1 MVRKSQLLLH
11 LDMRRSDRCDS
22 SCPTMPSV
30 TKPMK
35 KYESGLEQKFEIK
48 SVSIYHDEHRVLC
61 RGRHNN
67 GIRHFCL
74 SWSLLCQ
81 LEKKEVVSAAGIFAS
96 WNICELE
103 YLPAGIFASWNTCQ
117 LEYLPA
123 GGFVSTLDSLSPMHA
138 ETEGKE
144 PSPSV
149 QLCKVQSRL
158 KIWRGIGER
167 YDTRRNKV

>member
-1 MVRKSQLLLH
+1 
-11 LDMRRSDRCDS
+11 MRRSDRCDS

-35 KYESGLEQKFEIK
+35 KYKSGLEQKLAIK
-48 SVSIYHDEHRVLC
+48 SVSIHHDEHRVLC

-81 LEKKEVVSAAGIFAS
+81 LEKGSCVSS
-96 WNICELE
+96 WNICQLD
-103 YLPAGIFASWNTCQ
+103 YLPAGD
-117 LEYLPA
+117 
-123 GGFVSTLDSLSPMHA
+123 FVSTLDSLSPMHA

-149 QLCKVQSRL
+149 QLCKVQSR
-158 KIWRGIGER
+158 
-167 YDTRRNKV
+167 

>member
-1 MVRKSQLLLH
+1 
-11 LDMRRSDRCDS
+11 
-22 SCPTMPSV
+22 MPSV

-48 SVSIYHDEHRVLC
+48 SVSIYPDEHRVLC

-96 WNICELE
+96 WNIC
-103 YLPAGIFASWNTCQ
+103 Q

-123 GGFVSTLDSLSPMHA
+123 GDFVSTLDSLSPMHA

-149 QLCKVQSRL
+149 QLCKVQSR
-158 KIWRGIGER
+158 
-167 YDTRRNKV
+167 

>member
-1 MVRKSQLLLH
+1 
-11 LDMRRSDRCDS
+11 
-22 SCPTMPSV
+22 MPSV

-48 SVSIYHDEHRVLC
+48 SVSVYHDEHRVLC

-81 LEKKEVVSAAGIFAS
+81 LEKREVMSAAGIFAS
-96 WNICELE
+96 WNIWQLVN
-103 YLPAGIFASWNTCQ
+103 LQ
-117 LEYLPA
+117 LEYLPT
-123 GGFVSTLDSLSPMHA
+123 GDFVSTLDSLSPMHA

-149 QLCKVQSRL
+149 QLCKVQSR
-158 KIWRGIGER
+158 
-167 YDTRRNKV
+167 

>member
-1 MVRKSQLLLH
+1 MIVVRKSQLLLH

-22 SCPTMPSV
+22 SCPSMPSV

-35 KYESGLEQKFEIK
+35 KYESCLGQKLAIK

-81 LEKKEVVSAAGIFAS
+81 LEKRKLSQQLEYLPAGIFGS
-96 WNICELE
+96 WNICQLEYLPAGIFGSWNIWQLE
-103 YLPAGIFASWNTCQ
+103 YLPAGIFASWR
-117 LEYLPA
+117 
-123 GGFVSTLDSLSPMHA
+123 F
-138 ETEGKE
+138 
-144 PSPSV
+144 
-149 QLCKVQSRL
+149 RL
-158 KIWRGIGER
+158 HLR
-167 YDTRRNKV
+167 